1 MGLVTFVLGSLLLL
15 FLAVVAFWL
24 LVVGLLSRLDAW
36 LSRSEPLPIPKPVDM
51 PSDIVSLTQPMNDL
65 QVVILAL
72 LGAAIVALPL
82 LLFIISHW
90 YSNPR

>member
-1 MGLVTFVLGSLLLL
+1 MLFLLLTPLIL
-15 FLAVVAFWL
+15 FLAVYAFL
-24 LVVGLLSRLDAW
+24 VLVVGLLSRLPQSE
-36 LSRSEPLPIPKPVDM
+36 SRPVPKPVDM

-65 QVVILAL
+65 QVVILTL